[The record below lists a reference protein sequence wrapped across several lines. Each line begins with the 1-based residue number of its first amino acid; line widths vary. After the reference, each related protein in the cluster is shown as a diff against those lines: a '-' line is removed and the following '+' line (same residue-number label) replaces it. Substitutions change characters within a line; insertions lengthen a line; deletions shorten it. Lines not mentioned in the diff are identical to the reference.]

1 MRHFARL
8 LNLVLATSALC
19 SCDKLPGRPHPGP
32 QVPRPQE
39 VLDFQTLYSDNC
51 AGCHGDDGKLG
62 PATPLNNPE
71 YQALIDD
78 STLSDIIE
86 NGQKGT
92 LMPSFAEHAGG
103 TLSDKQVSAVVKG
116 IRAKWSK
123 GNVLQGLNPPPYKA
137 DRTGDAD
144 HGRQV
149 YEAQC
154 ARCHGHAGGAP
165 GPKGAILDGSFLALI
180 SDQTI
185 RTTAIVGRP
194 DLGMPDWRGR
204 TPENPMTDQEL
215 ADVTAFVVSQ
225 RPSTPGQPYRLQQ
238 QPVHRTSAT
247 SKPTQ
252 NKPGGP

>member
-1 MRHFARL
+1 MWIECST
-8 LNLVLATSALC
+8 LVGSSAI
-19 SCDKLPGRPHPGP
+19 D
-32 QVPRPQE
+32 V
-39 VLDFQTLYSDNC
+39 VLYSCALHNRLNNC

-92 LMPSFAEHAGG
+92 LLPSFAEHAGG

-123 GNVLQGLNPPPYKA
+123 GNVLQGLNPPPYKS

-154 ARCHGHAGGAP
+154 ARCHGHAGGAASSVYEWGENLRARNSAHARMNP
-165 GPKGAILDGSFLALI
+165 EGILNS
-180 SDQTI
+180 
-185 RTTAIVGRP
+185 TTQGFSSSVK
-194 DLGMPDWRGR
+194 
-204 TPENPMTDQEL
+204 
-215 ADVTAFVVSQ
+215 S
-225 RPSTPGQPYRLQQ
+225 
-238 QPVHRTSAT
+238 
-247 SKPTQ
+247 
-252 NKPGGP
+252 